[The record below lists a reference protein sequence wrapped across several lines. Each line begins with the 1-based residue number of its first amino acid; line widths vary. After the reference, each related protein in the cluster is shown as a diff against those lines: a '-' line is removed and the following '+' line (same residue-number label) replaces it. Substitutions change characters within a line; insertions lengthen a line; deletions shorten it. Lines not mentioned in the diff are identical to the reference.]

1 MLTLADETIHNPAD
15 FDSLAAALF
24 ITTPGLGFK
33 MIDEHVNQQA
43 GRGADGCHSLSLPI
57 SNSPTGYRSLVMKN

>member
-43 GRGADGCHSLSLPI
+43 GRGADGCHSL
-57 SNSPTGYRSLVMKN
+57 